1 MKTKNRKK
9 EFDGE
14 NCLELFYIQVC
25 MLNFTLLGQVDR
37 IVSNFIHDETI
48 NILKECIKLAKVK
61 LLKRKDIKCLFIYA
75 LRKKEKGN
83 AES

>member
-25 MLNFTLLGQVDR
+25 MVNFTLLGQVDR

-48 NILKECIKLAKVK
+48 NILKEG
-61 LLKRKDIKCLFIYA
+61 Y
-75 LRKKEKGN
+75 
-83 AES
+83 